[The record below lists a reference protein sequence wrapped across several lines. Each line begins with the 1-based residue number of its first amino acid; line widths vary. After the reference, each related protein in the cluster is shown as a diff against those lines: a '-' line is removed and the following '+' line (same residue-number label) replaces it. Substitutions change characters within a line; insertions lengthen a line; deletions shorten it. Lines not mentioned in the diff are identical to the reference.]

1 MTVNQRFNVS
11 PWYEVPKHEA
21 LDNIKS
27 NVKKTVAPLHQKL
40 HNMVSEGSSYHTD
53 LDRVDYL
60 SLTSSGF
67 LSETMSK

>member
-40 HNMVSEGSSYHTD
+40 HNIVSFSHDHTQK
-53 LDRVDYL
+53 LHSTKR
-60 SLTSSGF
+60 
-67 LSETMSK
+67 K